1 MNNNMKVTQKNTH
14 THTGRERE
22 RERERERVHVEK
34 PCEGAPLLRDCA
46 AKVVTGQVT
55 V

>member
-14 THTGRERE
+14 TQGERE
-22 RERERERVHVEK
+22 REREREIVHVDK
-34 PCEGAPLLRDCA
+34 PCEGAPFWRDCA
-46 AKVVTGQVT
+46 VKVVKGQVT

>member
-1 MNNNMKVTQKNTH
+1 MNNNMKVTKKNTH
-14 THTGRERE
+14 TQRD
-22 RERERERVHVEK
+22 RERERVHVEK

>member
-1 MNNNMKVTQKNTH
+1 MKVTQKNTH
-14 THTGRERE
+14 THREGERE
-22 RERERERVHVEK
+22 REREKVHVEK
-34 PCEGAPLLRDCA
+34 PCEGAPLSRDCA

>member
-1 MNNNMKVTQKNTH
+1 MNNNMKVTNKNTH
-14 THTGRERE
+14 TGTERE
-22 RERERERVHVEK
+22 IVHVDK

>member
-14 THTGRERE
+14 THREGERE
-22 RERERERVHVEK
+22 REREKVHVEK